1 MSPLFDSGRTAQ
13 GNAEDPASSGLESQ
27 ARAANTGPPAAPCL
41 VELLEST
48 HWVIALPSQSM
59 RDTYV
64 GL

>member
-41 VELLEST
+41 VELERT
-48 HWVIALPSQSM
+48 HWVIALHSQSM

-64 GL
+64 GP